1 MTYNKFKSN
10 SCNRV
15 INYHKTQWIHAEKMP
30 LMLQYCTVISCKCIK
45 KPHVQISTQLHSHTE
60 HITCAIIQYNSI
72 EQ

>member
-1 MTYNKFKSN
+1 
-10 SCNRV
+10 
-15 INYHKTQWIHAEKMP
+15 MP

-45 KPHVQISTQLHSHTE
+45 KTHVQISTQLHSHTE